1 MVSILNYPN
10 YKILS
15 ADEEFE
21 LAMCAKKGDKAA
33 RDLLILSNIAFAI
46 SYSKKFAG
54 YHLEKDDLIQEA
66 ITGLVRAADKFI
78 PETGN
83 RFITYAKFWIRN
95 EIQRAAHK
103 ASKTPASCL
112 SDLSIDENSDAEEFI
127 SSICDNEIINVEE
140 DYIYDETCT
149 CVKKAVASLGE
160 KEVDIIA
167 RHYGFDNVEP
177 ESLSEIAESYGL
189 TKPRIHQIEQ
199 KAFYT
204 LRNSLEDLYA

>member
-127 SSICDNEIINVEE
+127 SSICDNEIINVED
-140 DYIYDETCT
+140 DYIDDETCI

-160 KEVDIIA
+160 KEADIIA